1 MPDPEHFPPGQDHEQ
16 QVVHQLRRIADA
28 QEKIVA
34 EFSALNK
41 CIEDT
46 NEEVFELLEEVL
58 KELQCICK
66 ALQAPTAQSATLTI
80 DRLVKKEK

>member
-1 MPDPEHFPPGQDHEQ
+1 MPDHFPPGHDTEQ
-16 QVVHQLRRIADA
+16 QILHQLRRIADA
-28 QEKIVA
+28 QERIVV
-34 EFSALNK
+34 EFDTLNK
-41 CIEDT
+41 CVEDT
-46 NEEVFELLEEVL
+46 HEEVFELLEEVL